1 MNWTKRGDP
10 MTTVYVV
17 QTGQTTLEEDQRLE
31 SAAGGPLTDQGQ
43 AEVLD
48 AARAL
53 EGYEIKTVYACTVGE
68 GERQTAE
75 LMAAQLKAK
84 VRDHC
89 ELHEID
95 YGLWQ
100 GLTTDEI
107 KRRQPRVYRQWT
119 KAPAS
124 VRPPEGET
132 LAEAQHRLKG
142 ALKEIVRR
150 HKNGTALLVLRPVLM
165 GLLKCLAENGELD
178 DLWAHVDLSF
188 RWGCYDVDDQ
198 SL

>member
-1 MNWTKRGDP
+1 MNRMRQDQ
-10 MTTVYVV
+10 MTTLYVV
-17 QTGQTTLEEDQRLE
+17 QTGETTLEQDSRLQ
-31 SAAGGPLTDQGQ
+31 SAAGAPLTEQGQ
-43 AEVLD
+43 MQVLD

-53 EGYEIKTVYACTVGE
+53 SSHEIKTVYACTMGE

-75 LMAAQLKAK
+75 LVAELLKAK
-84 VRDHC
+84 VRDHSDI
-89 ELHEID
+89 HEID

-100 GLTTDEI
+100 GLTTEEI

-119 KAPAS
+119 KTPAS

-142 ALKEIVRR
+142 AVKEIVRR
-150 HKNGTALLVLRPVLM
+150 HKTGTALLVLRPVLL

-178 DLWAHVDLSF
+178 DLWLHVDPLF
-188 RWGCYDVDDQ
+188 RWGCYDVDDK

>member
-1 MNWTKRGDP
+1 MNWTKRGEP

-17 QTGQTTLEEDQRLE
+17 QTGQTTLEEARRLE
-31 SAAGGPLTDQGQ
+31 SAAGGALTEQGLE
-43 AEVLD
+43 EVRS

-53 EGYEIKTVYACTVGE
+53 DGHKIKTVYACTVGE

-75 LMAAQLKAK
+75 VLAEQLHAK
-84 VRDHC
+84 VRDHG

-100 GLTTDEI
+100 GLTTEEI

-132 LAEAQHRLKG
+132 LAEAQHRLRH

-150 HKNGTALLVLRPVLM
+150 HKNGTALLVLRPVAM

-178 DLWAHVDLSF
+178 DLWRHVDLSF